1 MKRRRRFIDSPWF
14 FRTSP
19 PEPAMKFIFKI
30 NVRFRAAKS
39 ALFDESRIALKK
51 AVIDCGDL
59 PLCGVFKQGF

>member
-1 MKRRRRFIDSPWF
+1 
-14 FRTSP
+14 
-19 PEPAMKFIFKI
+19 MKFIFKI